1 MEQNRGTVI
10 TAVIVTVALGV
21 LVFLAVLL
29 VESALEATDVR
40 IAEAVYDLH
49 NPLLHLLMR
58 LASPF
63 GSTVGVIVV
72 TAALGVFTWRRGE
85 RRTAVI
91 ACATILA
98 AIVLNPVLKL
108 MFARPRPELFPMIP
122 LPQSYAFPSGH
133 TVGATVAY
141 AVVVMVLA
149 RFRPEW
155 RAKLH
160 AGAAVIVVLVG
171 AARVYLG
178 VHWPGDV
185 AAGWAFGA
193 IMATIGW
200 RLLGRSRLPATVNRG
215 SQG

>member
-1 MEQNRGTVI
+1 MERNRVTLA
-10 TAVIVTVALGV
+10 TACTLTAALGV
-21 LVFLAVLL
+21 LVFLAARL
-29 VESALEATDVR
+29 VESTLEVTDVR

-49 NPLLHLLMR
+49 NPVLHLLMR

-72 TAALGVFTWRRGE
+72 TAALGAFIWRRGD
-85 RRTAVI
+85 RRAAVI
-91 ACATILA
+91 ACSTILA
-98 AIVLNPVLKL
+98 AILLNPILKL
-108 MFARPRPELFPMIP
+108 MFARPRPELFPLIR

-141 AVVVMVLA
+141 AVVAMVLT
-149 RFRPEW
+149 RYRPEW
-155 RAKLH
+155 RTRLR
-160 AGAAVIVVLVG
+160 AGAAVIIVLVG

-193 IMATIGW
+193 MMATVGW
-200 RLLGRSRLPATVNRG
+200 RLLRRGTSLSVVNRG
-215 SQG
+215 SNE